1 MKMFLL
7 SLLLVN
13 VSQAVVVEVNEGKM
27 FVLLPCQYSGVIF
40 KNHTVMWTRNDLNP
54 KTVHRQREGGDDL
67 REQNQRYSER
77 TSMRPDARD
86 TGDFSLTLRKPTES
100 HSGKYTCS
108 ITDGQ
113 EELIVRHVWLQ
124 VKAGSV
130 FMEWFMITL
139 FCVVV
144 TLVCIAYVYGALRNE
159 ALQHRAEK

>member
-1 MKMFLL
+1 MFFLGFL
-7 SLLLVN
+7 FVCFFN
-13 VSQAVVVEVNEGKM
+13 KISQAVVVEVNEGKM

-67 REQNQRYSER
+67 REQNQCYSGR
-77 TSMRPDARD
+77 TSIRPGARD

-113 EELIVRHVWLQ
+113 EELTDVQLQ
-124 VKAGSV
+124 VKGQQQTPDENTGVHHASV
-130 FMEWFMITL
+130 TTNVFLLLLLCLIML
-139 FCVVV
+139 
-144 TLVCIAYVYGALRNE
+144 LLSS
-159 ALQHRAEK
+159 

>member
-124 VKAGSV
+124 VKGSV